1 MSLTFVHHHTELTA
15 LGASRLSDPNAL
27 AGLVIAA
34 ASTVGLQGHG
44 PPVARSGPRGVAV
57 VLVGH
62 GGHLA
67 IHTIPEEGRA
77 IVDLVAPAPADPVRA
92 VEIIL
97 RRLVK

>member
-15 LGASRLSDPNAL
+15 LGAPRLGDANAL

-34 ASTVGLQGHG
+34 ASAVGLQGHG
-44 PPVARSGPRGVAV
+44 PPVAKSGPRGVAV

-67 IHTIPEEGRA
+67 LHTIPEEGRA
-77 IVDLVAPAPADPVRA
+77 VIDLVAPAPADPKRA

-97 RRLVK
+97 RRLMK

>member
-15 LGASRLSDPNAL
+15 LGSPRLADPESL
-27 AGLVIAA
+27 AGLVVAA
-34 ASTVGLQGHG
+34 ASAVGLQGHA

-67 IHTIPEEGRA
+67 LHTIPDEGRA
-77 IVDLVAPAPADPVRA
+77 VVDIVAPAPADPGRA

-97 RRLVK
+97 RRLGA

>member
-1 MSLTFVHHHTELTA
+1 MPASFVHHHTELTA
-15 LGASRLSDPNAL
+15 LGGPKLADPDAL

-34 ASTVGLQGHG
+34 ASAVGLQGHG

-67 IHTIPEEGRA
+67 LHTIPDEGRA
-77 IVDLVAPAPADPVRA
+77 ILDLVVPAPATPQRA
-92 VEIIL
+92 VEIIT
-97 RRLVK
+97 RRLTL